1 MGGWLVQLNRRKG
14 HTTVY
19 RILLIPLSVLGI
31 GIGTGLL
38 ADWLLPGINGAIP
51 GWAMA
56 GLMTVTGLVVDS
68 ALREHHYANQHYPLA
83 GELEASKLDLDSV
96 RKKLAGLHDQL
107 DAIPDSRPVIAKIRV
122 LQSLI
127 GQFNEKQEHSRGG
140 QTELS
145 DPPHVNMRLLKRA
158 LDREVMDLIVKKI
171 KPEKVFLDTPDYN
184 INFGQR
190 YLFGKPRLRTS
201 DL

>member
-1 MGGWLVQLNRRKG
+1 M
-14 HTTVY
+14 Y

-38 ADWLLPGINGAIP
+38 ADWLFPGINGAIP

-96 RKKLAGLHDQL
+96 RKELAGLHDQL
-107 DAIPDSRPVIAKIRV
+107 DAIPNSRAVTPRIGV

-127 GQFNEKQEHSRGG
+127 RQFNEKRKHSGGG
-140 QTELS
+140 QTKLD
-145 DPPHVNMRLLKRA
+145 DPPHGNIRSAKGA
-158 LDREVMDLIVKKI
+158 FGREATDLIVKKI
-171 KPEKVFLDTPDYN
+171 KSENIFLSLPN
-184 INFGQR
+184 HNVNFDQR
-190 YLFGKPRLRTS
+190 YLFGEPRPS
-201 DL
+201 ASGF

>member
-1 MGGWLVQLNRRKG
+1 M
-14 HTTVY
+14 Y

-158 LDREVMDLIVKKI
+158 LDREATGLIVKKI
-171 KPEKVFLDTPDYN
+171 KSEKIFLSLPN
-184 INFGQR
+184 HNVNFDQR
-190 YLFGKPRLRTS
+190 YLFGEPRPS
-201 DL
+201 ASGF